1 MVLPM
6 KIKIFLSI
14 FEDIVNKNQNT
25 TITKE
30 RIKKY
35 RLLTDVFKK
44 QSSEEKLRFLY
55 ETLKKVREHLNKTG
69 NDDSNVND

>member
-1 MVLPM
+1 M
-6 KIKIFLSI
+6 
-14 FEDIVNKNQNT
+14 
-25 TITKE
+25 TKE
-30 RIKKY
+30 QIKKY